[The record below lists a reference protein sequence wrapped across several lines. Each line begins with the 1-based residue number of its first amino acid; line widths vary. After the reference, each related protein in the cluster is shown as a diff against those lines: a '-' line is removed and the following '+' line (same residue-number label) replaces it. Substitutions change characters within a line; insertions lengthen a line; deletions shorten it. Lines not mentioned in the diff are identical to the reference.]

1 MKVEIYHGYMQ
12 RLDLFEC
19 FYENN
24 VTYCVDEDDIGEKII
39 LVSQTDFTDEL
50 LRIISRAIVE
60 VYLKDYILGKIYSE
74 YNGIDIFE
82 SGSILENVVNE
93 LSDSQIMCETKAIIL
108 KHGKLNLPSL
118 ILFNIKNIMLTANE
132 LTDSICEKVMYQ
144 KERACFLN
152 MIRTYSALSN
162 RNCAYADVDFKKDD
176 CVSVIVDDEPV
187 VDITTDKLLSFLTQR
202 APAKISL
209 HHGENSPL
217 LAAIVSELFC
227 GE

>member
-19 FYENN
+19 FYENS
-24 VTYCVDEDDIGEKII
+24 VTSCVDEDDIGEKII

-50 LRIISRAIVE
+50 LRIVSRAIVE

-74 YNGIDIFE
+74 YNAIDIFE
-82 SGSILENVVNE
+82 SGSVLESVVNE
-93 LSDSQIMCETKAIIL
+93 LSGSKFMCETKDIIL
-108 KHGKLNLPSL
+108 KHRKLNLPSL
-118 ILFNIKNIMLTANE
+118 ILFNIKNIMSTANE
-132 LTDSICEKVMYQ
+132 LTDSICEEVMYQ

-152 MIRTYSALSN
+152 VIRTYSALSN
-162 RNCAYADVDFKKDD
+162 RNCACADVDFKKDD
-176 CVSVIVDDEPV
+176 CVSVTVDDEPV
-187 VDITTDKLLSFLTQR
+187 VDITSDKLLSFLTQR
-202 APAKISL
+202 APERISL
-209 HHGENSPL
+209 HHSENAPW

>member
-1 MKVEIYHGYMQ
+1 MKVEIYHGYM
-12 RLDLFEC
+12 RHLDLFDC
-19 FYENN
+19 FYENI
-24 VTYCVDEDDIGEKII
+24 VTSSIDEDNIGEKII

-74 YNGIDIFE
+74 YNSIDIFE
-82 SGSILENVVNE
+82 SGSILETIV
-93 LSDSQIMCETKAIIL
+93 SDLQASQFMRKTKDIIL

-118 ILFNIKNIMLTANE
+118 ILFNIKNIMSTTNE
-132 LTDSICEKVMYQ
+132 LTDKICEEVMYQ
-144 KERACFLN
+144 KERNCFLN

-162 RNCAYADVDFKKDD
+162 RNCEFAEVDFKNDD
-176 CVSVIVDDEPV
+176 SVSVIVDDEPV
-187 VDITTDKLLSFLTQR
+187 VDITSDKLLSFLTQR
-202 APAKISL
+202 APDRISL
-209 HHGENSPL
+209 HHKENSPW